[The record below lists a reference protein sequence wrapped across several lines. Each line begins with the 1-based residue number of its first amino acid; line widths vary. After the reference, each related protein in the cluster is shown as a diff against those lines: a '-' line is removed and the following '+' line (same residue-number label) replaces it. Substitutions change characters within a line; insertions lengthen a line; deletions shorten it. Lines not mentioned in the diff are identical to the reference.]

1 MWQQI
6 FAFAILG
13 GLIALFISD
22 RLRYD
27 VVALVGLLASV
38 LCGIVPADRAFT
50 GFGDDAVIILASA
63 LVVSRGV
70 AGSGVAEDLVG
81 RASPYMRS
89 VGAQVAVFAGSV
101 GFMSTILKN
110 IGSLAMMMPL
120 ALQTARRTGTSPSQL
135 MMPMSFAALMG
146 GIVTLVGTSPNIL
159 VSRMRQELLGQ
170 PFGMFD
176 FAPVGIVIL
185 IAGLAFL
192 TIGWRLLP
200 RRTQGS
206 AGSLFE
212 IDDYT
217 TEVRVSEGS
226 DVAGSTV
233 ADFEAH
239 TKGEVQVT
247 AIVRHGFRRYAPR
260 REWMLIE
267 GDILVLEGGA
277 NAFKRIL
284 ESKELELVPAEDI
297 GDDSSSD
304 PVAAIEAVVGEHS
317 ILIGR
322 SAEQVRMRERYRVNL
337 LAISRHGRRI
347 TQRLRRVRFRLGDVV
362 VLQGVRDTMAET
374 LSSLGCLPLAERNLE
389 LGRSRPRYTPGLIL
403 LAAIALIVFQVVPVA
418 VAFFGAAIAMVLFGG
433 LALREAYDSIEWP
446 IVILFAALIPV
457 SEAMRTTGVTGLMA
471 DGLSAV
477 AHLLPAWAMVG
488 FVIIAAMAV
497 TPFLNNAATVLVMA
511 PIAAD
516 MARNLELRPDAFLMA
531 VAIGAACDFLTPIGH
546 QCNTL
551 VMGPGGYRFGD
562 YWRLGLPLS
571 VLVVV
576 IGTLLIPVVWPLTGP

>member
-6 FAFAILG
+6 FAFAILA
-13 GLIALFISD
+13 GLIVLFISD

-27 VVALVGLLASV
+27 VVALLGLLAAV

-81 RASPYMRS
+81 RASPYMRG

-101 GFMSTILKN
+101 GVMSTILKN

-135 MMPMSFAALMG
+135 MMPMSFAALIG

-159 VSRMRQELLGQ
+159 VSRMREELLGK

-192 TIGWRLLP
+192 TVGWRLLP

-206 AGSLFE
+206 GGALFE

-217 TEVRVSEGS
+217 TEVLVPEGS
-226 DVAGSTV
+226 DVAGTTV

-277 NAFKRIL
+277 NAFKRIV
-284 ESKELELVPAEDI
+284 ESKALELVPAEDI

-317 ILIGR
+317 ILVGR

-389 LGRSRPRYTPGLIL
+389 LGRTRTRYTPGLIL

-471 DGLSAV
+471 DGLSVV
-477 AHLLPAWAMVG
+477 AHVLPAWAMVG
-488 FVIIAAMAV
+488 FVIVAAMAV

-516 MARNLELRPDAFLMA
+516 MAHNLDLRPDGFLMA

-571 VLVVV
+571 MLVVV
-576 IGTLLIPVVWPLTGP
+576 IGTLMIPVVWPLT